1 MSHGVVWFQREG
13 KLNCWFRKFTNM
25 WKVSA
30 ALHFSTWYHFTTT
43 WHQEQGARVYRDG
56 VLVDAH
62 LNAVYHQYTYSGLD
76 NVFLGKHIA
85 MNGGYGEAYL
95 DELIVYENI
104 VDTEFVKYVYMSY
117 FY

>member
-30 ALHFSTWYHFTTT
+30 ALNFSTWYHFTTT

-85 MNGGYGEAYL
+85 MDGGYGEAYL
-95 DELIVYENI
+95 D
-104 VDTEFVKYVYMSY
+104 
-117 FY
+117 